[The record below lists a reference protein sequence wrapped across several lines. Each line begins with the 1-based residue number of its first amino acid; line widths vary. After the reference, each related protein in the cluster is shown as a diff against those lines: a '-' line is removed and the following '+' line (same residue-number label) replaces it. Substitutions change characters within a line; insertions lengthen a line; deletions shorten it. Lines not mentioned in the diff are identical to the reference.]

1 MSYKEWCE
9 YTQFGRD
16 CDTEKIHILDF
27 IETYSRHKHLQ
38 FLIRTKWKNLTERDT
53 NTIQKCQ
60 SLLESD
66 GQLTE
71 ILVRKKSLSQTIFK
85 RGIAI
90 LERLC

>member
-16 CDTEKIHILDF
+16 CDTEKIHISDF
-27 IETYSRHKHLQ
+27 IETYSRHKYLQ
-38 FLIRTKWKNLTERDT
+38 FLIRIKWKHLTEKDT

-60 SLLESD
+60 SLLEND
-66 GQLTE
+66 GHLIETSTE
-71 ILVRKKSLSQTIFK
+71 KRLLSPTIFK
-85 RGIAI
+85 RVITI